1 MSMTNRLLT
10 NKSIENLKLKRVAAP
25 LNWKDKLNS
34 FNNRIK
40 QDLADYPN
48 FLGLVYEDGYLGCI
62 LISGVHKDIPNSE
75 YAGYFVITNRLDN
88 LDIVESEFVNNWK
101 AFDTYECVS
110 AYKKFLRI
118 EACEEDE

>member
-1 MSMTNRLLT
+1 MTNRLLI

-34 FNNRIK
+34 FDNRIR

-62 LISGVHKDIPNSE
+62 LISGVHKNIPNSE

-88 LDIVESEFVNNWK
+88 LDVVESEFVSNWK
-101 AFDTYECVS
+101 AFDTSDCVK
-110 AYKKFLRI
+110 AYKKFLSK
-118 EACEEDE
+118 EVSEKEDE

>member
-1 MSMTNRLLT
+1 MTNRLLI

-25 LNWKDKLNS
+25 LDWKDKLNS
-34 FNNRIK
+34 FDNRIR

-62 LISGVHKDIPNSE
+62 LISGVHKNIPNSE

-88 LDIVESEFVNNWK
+88 LDMVESEFVSNWK
-101 AFDTYECVS
+101 AFDTSDCVK
-110 AYKKFLRI
+110 AYKKFI
-118 EACEEDE
+118 SKEVSEKEDE

>member
-1 MSMTNRLLT
+1 MTNRLLT

-34 FNNRIK
+34 FDNRIR

-62 LISGVHKDIPNSE
+62 LVSGVHKDIPNSE

-88 LDIVESEFVNNWK
+88 LDIVESEFVSNWK
-101 AFDTYECVS
+101 AFDTSDCVG
-110 AYKKFLRI
+110 AYKKFI
-118 EACEEDE
+118 SKEVSEKEDE

>member
-34 FNNRIK
+34 FDNRIR

-62 LISGVHKDIPNSE
+62 LISGVHKNIPNSE

-88 LDIVESEFVNNWK
+88 LDVVESEFVSNWK
-101 AFDTYECVS
+101 AFDTYDCVK
-110 AYKKFLRI
+110 AYKKFLSI
-118 EACEEDE
+118 EASEEDE

>member
-1 MSMTNRLLT
+1 MTNRLLI

-34 FNNRIK
+34 FDNRIRN
-40 QDLADYPN
+40 DLADYPN

-62 LISGVHKDIPNSE
+62 LISGVHKNIPNSE

-101 AFDTYECVS
+101 SFDTSDCVR
-110 AYKKFLRI
+110 AYKKFI
-118 EACEEDE
+118 SKEVSEKEDE